1 MGFFEL
7 FTCGC
12 EVCFDPLRVAALM
25 LPAFAALAH
34 PVHRLPISPP
44 GHRTQIGF
52 VELFAPLQSLFTA
65 SWRSPHWLRTVLTWQ
80 ILVKQMS
87 AVLCWLEQWY

>member
-34 PVHRLPISPP
+34 PVHRLPISPL
-44 GHRTQIGF
+44 GHRT
-52 VELFAPLQSLFTA
+52 
-65 SWRSPHWLRTVLTWQ
+65 
-80 ILVKQMS
+80 
-87 AVLCWLEQWY
+87 